1 LIQKHIKRQII
12 SIDGGIQVIA
22 DLNAY
27 YNFIASLRV
36 PHLLQEFANL
46 KMLGHVFVVDDAK
59 DLAII
64 VRDVTRYGGSFRP
77 EVSVVSDFRVC
88 RGALTSRWFTGCLRV
103 CAAPQ

>member
-1 LIQKHIKRQII
+1 M
-12 SIDGGIQVIA
+12 IA